1 MNLEINDYELMVL
14 NQLMAISVELDKQDK
29 LFDKSMDD
37 DSKLV
42 AVTSLLS
49 LSDKLYE
56 LSKKRLEEVKKETAV
71 DAEIIEEKE

>member
-1 MNLEINDYELMVL
+1 MILEINDYELIVL

-37 DSKLV
+37 DNKLV
-42 AVTSLLS
+42 AVTSLMS
-49 LSDKLYE
+49 LSAKLYE

>member
-1 MNLEINDYELMVL
+1 MKLEINDYELIVL

-37 DSKLV
+37 DNKLV
-42 AVTSLLS
+42 AVTSLMS
-49 LSDKLYE
+49 LSAKLYE

>member
-42 AVTSLLS
+42 AVTSLMS